1 MNGIQLY
8 RRSGIALAGFLSV
21 SLAGCSG
28 QPQPVPDR
36 EPSTQTRAYQVDG
49 DSTLAGVAQE
59 FGVEVSDLVES
70 NPDLPDRGL
79 LETGTELQVPVASDS
94 HGAVPTLQPDVPE
107 SSAYSGTFH
116 LLLDLSDEGGSWLN
130 PVTQDSG
137 DKPEPPD
144 SGDKPEPRDSGDKPE
159 PRDSVDEPGP
169 PRLFFVEH
177 YHLTNFV
184 SDYGTGRI
192 IKTFSLMP
200 GEKAQL
206 SISSFT
212 REALKANDASSVL
225 DSYSE
230 ETLEDFEKSVRAE
243 QTGSSTSTESKKIK
257 ASASASASW
266 GWGEAKASGSYSK
279 ASSEARSRFASN
291 VASATAKN
299 TARASAARNV
309 EINTSVERSRET
321 EETESTYRTVEN
333 INLDRTLNFIFYQMN
348 QRYVSLIHLT
358 EIELGYD
365 DGNGNLTVVPLYE
378 MRALLERV
386 VKEAKVDE
394 AQSAIFNALREI
406 RDYRGRKV
414 EGFIT
419 EDAWLSIGD
428 KENPSQELSLDKAKK
443 VQYLRVNHDYVSSFE
458 ELGTGREYFVDGVLL
473 EALPLILRT
482 DGVYVE
488 SLLGQTT
495 AWSPHTEKIKA
506 EELKA
511 LQIKNDLLKKGL

>member
-1 MNGIQLY
+1 MNGVQQY
-8 RRSGIALAGFLSV
+8 RRSGIALAILLSV

-28 QPQPVPDR
+28 EPQPVLDS

-59 FGVEVSDLVES
+59 FGVEVSDLVAS
-70 NPDLPDRGL
+70 NPDLPDKGL

-94 HGAVPTLQPDVPE
+94 QAVVPTLQPDVPE
-107 SSAYSGTFH
+107 SSTYSGTFH
-116 LLLDLSDEGGSWLN
+116 LLLDLSDEGGSWLDPTTPISDEKPEAPN
-130 PVTQDSG
+130 PGDTSEAPNSG
-137 DKPEPPD
+137 DEPE
-144 SGDKPEPRDSGDKPE
+144 
-159 PRDSVDEPGP
+159 P

-200 GEKAQL
+200 GEKAEL

-212 REALKANDASSVL
+212 RETLKENDASSVL

-243 QTGSSTSTESKKIK
+243 QASSSTSTESEEIK

-321 EETESTYRTVEN
+321 EKAESTYRTVEN

-365 DGNGNLTVVPLYE
+365 DGNGNLIVVPLYE
-378 MRALLERV
+378 MRPLLEKV
-386 VKEAKVDE
+386 VKETKVDE
-394 AQSAIFNALREI
+394 AQSAIFDALREI
-406 RDYRGRKV
+406 RDYRGRRV
-414 EGFIT
+414 EGFIA
-419 EDAWLSIGD
+419 EDAWLSVGD
-428 KENPSQELSLDKAKK
+428 KDKPSQELSLDKVKK
-443 VQYLRVNHDYVSSFE
+443 VQYMRVNHDYVSSFE

-473 EALPLILRT
+473 EALPLVLRT

-506 EELKA
+506 EELRE